1 MLAVCASYC
10 IGGCVTVCL
19 ALIDRDLEDKPL
31 DWPIRLLRVQTAG
44 ELPRVVYNSAA
55 AEVELRQSSGRAQSY
70 T

>member
-1 MLAVCASYC
+1 M
-10 IGGCVTVCL
+10 CL